1 MKKTKKIG
9 RPNKYDFTVI
19 RKGRW
24 VSVATDNILSCRE
37 SARYHATS
45 KGWDI
50 ITKSDGV
57 NLLIYRL

>member
-1 MKKTKKIG
+1 MKKKLG
-9 RPNKYDFTVI
+9 RPNKYDFKVI

-24 VSVATDNILSCRE
+24 VTIATDNILGCRE
-37 SARYHATS
+37 SAKYYAS
-45 KGWDI
+45 LKGWEI